1 MSANNE
7 QRLDLEAAGLRSPDK
22 AASLRLAAI
31 LLVVNVL
38 VTLLVCL
45 LLRSTKVPLIQIVV
59 ALGLARHLYRLLPS
73 AEAWALGLAAI
84 AGVISPLAAFRQ
96 DPFLTALGQ
105 SLPVWGLSFA
115 LFLLLIGEP
124 GKQRRIAAVAVYAVL
139 TVGVYGLA
147 VAGQLLR
154 LSW

>member
-1 MSANNE
+1 MFENNE

-22 AASLRLAAI
+22 AAALRLAAI

-59 ALGLARHLYRLLPS
+59 ALGLARYLYRLLPG

-84 AGVISPLAAFRQ
+84 AGVISPLILFWQ
-96 DPFLTALGQ
+96 YPFLTALGQ
-105 SLPVWGLSFA
+105 SLPVWGLSA
-115 LFLLLIGEP
+115 TLFLLLIGEP
-124 GKQRRIAAVAVYAVL
+124 GKGRRIAAVAVYAVL
-139 TVGVYGLA
+139 TVGIYSLA
-147 VAGQLLR
+147 VAGQLAR
-154 LSW
+154 

>member
-1 MSANNE
+1 MFESNE

-38 VTLLVCL
+38 VLLLVCL
-45 LLRSTKVPLIQIVV
+45 ILRSTQVPLIQIVV
-59 ALGLARHLYRLLPS
+59 ALGLARHLYRLRPS
-73 AEAWALGLAAI
+73 AEAWALGLSAI
-84 AGVISPLAAFRQ
+84 AGVISPLVAFWHY
-96 DPFLTALGQ
+96 PFLAALLQ
-105 SLPVWGLSFA
+105 SLPVWGLSGA
-115 LFLLLIGEP
+115 LLLLLIGEP

-139 TVGVYGLA
+139 TVGIYGLA